1 MTDDRTHGSGDAV
14 DVVVIGGGVGGL
26 GVAHARARAGVGV
39 VRLDGAAELGGLLRR
54 GRVAGIDIDLG
65 AESFAT
71 RTDAVARLVADA
83 GLPLDLVRPQP
94 GGAALVLA
102 DPSGAGGVTRG
113 PLPRRT
119 VLGIPADPLAADVVA
134 LIGAEAAARAARE
147 RDRPAF
153 DAAATPEPSLFDL
166 VAERLGAVVAERLV
180 DTLCRSIYSRAAR
193 AARLS
198 ELHPGLWAAFCA
210 TGHLTD
216 AAAQLAAEA
225 PAGSAVGGI
234 AGGMWQLPFALARAA
249 QTHGAVLRT
258 GVAARAITGEPGAFV
273 IETEGGPLD
282 ARRVVVAT
290 GSRAA
295 AALRPSA
302 PGADGAAADAGVVR
316 LVAAAVDRPD
326 LPDLPVGS
334 GVIVDAAVPSAAKAL
349 TQITAKW
356 AWARAAAPAGR
367 HLVRLS
373 ARDASPGASVPDLD
387 TPAAFAREVTLLTGV
402 PIAAAEV
409 VDVVVQ
415 EWRDAVPG
423 AAPDDDVRADAA
435 RGIHHTGAAVAG
447 TGLASVLPHAR
458 ALAAR
463 LADELAHS
471 HPVHPTRS
479 HA

>member
-14 DVVVIGGGVGGL
+14 DVVVIGGGVAGL
-26 GVAHARARAGVGV
+26 AVAHDLARAGVRV
-39 VRLDGAAELGGLLRR
+39 VLLEAADELGGLLRR

-94 GGAALVLA
+94 GGAALVIE
-102 DPSGAGGVTRG
+102 DPSGVGGVSRG

-119 VLGIPADPLAADVVA
+119 VLGIPADPLAGDVVA
-134 LIGAEAAARAARE
+134 LVGAEAAARAAQE
-147 RDRPAF
+147 RDLPAF
-153 DAAATPEPSLFDL
+153 AAATMPEPSLSDL
-166 VAERLGAVVAERLV
+166 VAERLGVVVAERLV

>member
-14 DVVVIGGGVGGL
+14 DVVVIGGGVAGL
-26 GVAHARARAGVGV
+26 AVAHDLARAGVGV
-39 VRLDGAAELGGLLRR
+39 VLLEAADELGGLLRR

-102 DPSGAGGVTRG
+102 DPSGVGGVTRG

-153 DAAATPEPSLFDL
+153 DAATTPEPSLFDL

>member
-14 DVVVIGGGVGGL
+14 DVVVIGGGVAGL
-26 GVAHARARAGVGV
+26 AVAHDLARAGVRV
-39 VRLDGAAELGGLLRR
+39 VLLEAADELGGLLRR

>member
-14 DVVVIGGGVGGL
+14 DVVVIGGGVAGL
-26 GVAHARARAGVGV
+26 AVAHDLARAGVRV
-39 VRLDGAAELGGLLRR
+39 VLLEAADELGGLLRR

-102 DPSGAGGVTRG
+102 DPSGVGGVTRG

-147 RDRPAF
+147 RDLPAF
-153 DAAATPEPSLFDL
+153 DAATTPEPSLFDL

>member
-14 DVVVIGGGVGGL
+14 DVVVIGGGVAGL
-26 GVAHARARAGVGV
+26 AVAHDLARAGVGV
-39 VRLDGAAELGGLLRR
+39 VLLEAADELGGLLRR

-102 DPSGAGGVTRG
+102 DPSGVGGVTRG

-147 RDRPAF
+147 RDLPAF
-153 DAAATPEPSLFDL
+153 DAATTPEPSLFDL

-290 GSRAA
+290 GTRAA

-302 PGADGAAADAGVVR
+302 PAAADAGVVR
-316 LVAAAVDRPD
+316 LVAAAIDRPD
-326 LPDLPVGS
+326 LPALPVGS

-373 ARDASPGASVPDLD
+373 ARDASPGASAPDLG
-387 TPAAFAREVTLLTGV
+387 TPAAIARDVTLLTGV

-409 VDVVVQ
+409 VDIVVQ

-463 LADELAHS
+463 LVDELAHA

>member
-14 DVVVIGGGVGGL
+14 DVVVIGGGVAGL
-26 GVAHARARAGVGV
+26 AVAHDLARAGVGV
-39 VRLDGAAELGGLLRR
+39 VLLEAADELGGLLRR

-147 RDRPAF
+147 RDLPAF

>member
-14 DVVVIGGGVGGL
+14 DVVVIGGGVAGL
-26 GVAHARARAGVGV
+26 AVAHDLARAGVGV
-39 VRLDGAAELGGLLRR
+39 VLLEAADELGGLLRR

-102 DPSGAGGVTRG
+102 DPSGVGGVTRG

-147 RDRPAF
+147 RDLPAF
-153 DAAATPEPSLFDL
+153 DAATTPEPSLFDL

-290 GSRAA
+290 GTRAA

-302 PGADGAAADAGVVR
+302 PGADGATADAGVVR
-316 LVAAAVDRPD
+316 LVAAVIDRPD
-326 LPDLPVGS
+326 LPALPVGS
-334 GVIVDAAVPSAAKAL
+334 GVIVDAAVRSAAKAL

-373 ARDASPGASVPDLD
+373 ARDASPGASAPDLD
-387 TPAAFAREVTLLTGV
+387 TPAAIAREVTLLTGV
-402 PIAAAEV
+402 PIAAADV

>member
-1 MTDDRTHGSGDAV
+1 MP
-14 DVVVIGGGVGGL
+14 
-26 GVAHARARAGVGV
+26 
-39 VRLDGAAELGGLLRR
+39 
-54 GRVAGIDIDLG
+54 
-65 AESFAT
+65 
-71 RTDAVARLVADA
+71 LV
-83 GLPLDLVRPQP
+83 
-94 GGAALVLA
+94 
-102 DPSGAGGVTRG
+102 
-113 PLPRRT
+113 
-119 VLGIPADPLAADVVA
+119 
-134 LIGAEAAARAARE
+134 
-147 RDRPAF
+147 
-153 DAAATPEPSLFDL
+153 
-166 VAERLGAVVAERLV
+166 
-180 DTLCRSIYSRAAR
+180 
-193 AARLS
+193 
-198 ELHPGLWAAFCA
+198 
-210 TGHLTD
+210 
-216 AAAQLAAEA
+216 
-225 PAGSAVGGI
+225 
-234 AGGMWQLPFALARAA
+234 PFL
-249 QTHGAVLRT
+249 
-258 GVAARAITGEPGAFV
+258 
-273 IETEGGPLD
+273 
-282 ARRVVVAT
+282 
-290 GSRAA
+290 SRAA

-316 LVAAAVDRPD
+316 LVAAAIDRPD
-326 LPDLPVGS
+326 LPALPVGS

-423 AAPDDDVRADAA
+423 AAPDDDVRANAA

-463 LADELAHS
+463 LADELAHA

>member
-14 DVVVIGGGVGGL
+14 DVVVIGGGVAGL
-26 GVAHARARAGVGV
+26 AVAHDLARAGVRV
-39 VRLDGAAELGGLLRR
+39 VLLEAADELGGLLRR

-102 DPSGAGGVTRG
+102 DPSGVGGVTRG

-153 DAAATPEPSLFDL
+153 DAATTPEPSLFDL

-198 ELHPGLWAAFCA
+198 EVHPGLWRAFCS
-210 TGHLTD
+210 TGYLTD
-216 AAAQLAAEA
+216 AAAQLAADA

-258 GVAARAITGEPGAFV
+258 GVAARAITGEDGAFV
-273 IETEGGPLD
+273 VDTTDGPLG

-290 GSRAA
+290 GARAA

>member
-14 DVVVIGGGVGGL
+14 DVVVIGGGVAGL
-26 GVAHARARAGVGV
+26 AVAHDLARAGVRV
-39 VRLDGAAELGGLLRR
+39 VLLEAADELGGLLRR

-147 RDRPAF
+147 RDLPAF

-216 AAAQLAAEA
+216 AAAQLAADA

-234 AGGMWQLPFALARAA
+234 AGGMWQLPLALARAA

-258 GVAARAITGEPGAFV
+258 GVAARAITGEDGAFV
-273 IETEGGPLD
+273 VDTTDGPLG

-290 GSRAA
+290 GARAA

-373 ARDASPGASVPDLD
+373 ARDASPGASVLDLD

>member
-14 DVVVIGGGVGGL
+14 DVVVIGGGVAGL
-26 GVAHARARAGVGV
+26 AVAHDLARAGVGV
-39 VRLDGAAELGGLLRR
+39 VLLEAADELGGLLRR

-102 DPSGAGGVTRG
+102 DPSGVGGVTRG

-153 DAAATPEPSLFDL
+153 DAATTPEPSLFDL
-166 VAERLGAVVAERLV
+166 VADRLGAVVAERLV

-373 ARDASPGASVPDLD
+373 ARDASPEASVPDLD
-387 TPAAFAREVTLLTGV
+387 TPAAVAREVTLLTGV
-402 PIAAAEV
+402 PIAPADV

>member
-14 DVVVIGGGVGGL
+14 DVVVIGGGVAGL
-26 GVAHARARAGVGV
+26 AVAHDLARAGVRV
-39 VRLDGAAELGGLLRR
+39 VLLEAADELGGLLRR

-102 DPSGAGGVTRG
+102 DPSGVGGVTRG

-153 DAAATPEPSLFDL
+153 DAATTPEPSLFDL

-290 GSRAA
+290 GTRAA